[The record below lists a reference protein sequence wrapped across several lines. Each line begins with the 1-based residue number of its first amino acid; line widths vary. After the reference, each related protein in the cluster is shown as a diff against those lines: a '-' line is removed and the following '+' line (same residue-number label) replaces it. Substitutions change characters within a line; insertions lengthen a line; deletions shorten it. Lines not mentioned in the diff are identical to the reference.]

1 LPAAST
7 AETPLY
13 TRAFWTA
20 CAVHFT
26 GAMSLAMFV
35 LVPLLIR
42 ELGGSD
48 LTIGLVLGA
57 GTAASVLTRPF
68 VGVLLD
74 SLGRRPVLLAAGIVN
89 ALSWLPFLALRAAG
103 PWLYV
108 TVTLHAIVWG
118 ALFASYF
125 TYAADLTPPERR
137 AEGIAVFG
145 VFGLTPNGIAPMLGE
160 SIIARWGFPAFLLTA
175 SGFAVLSVALTTL
188 VPPRPPVLRAT
199 EAVPHVGLRGL
210 GHAATQPGMPLVLA
224 VTVVLG
230 IAINAA
236 FFFVAPFT
244 RDVGL
249 ERSGSFFAAYAA
261 MSVAIRLFG
270 RRMLDVLGAHLVSY
284 PAFILFGLGLAG
296 LAFLPAPGVLVLSGL
311 GCGAGHGTLFPV
323 LNALA
328 IARAPARLRGTVVSM
343 HTAAL
348 DLGAVVG
355 TPLCGLLAEWAG
367 YPVMFTV
374 MGVSCLVGVLL
385 MGFDAARRR

>member
-1 LPAAST
+1 HGARGRGLGSLGREGPRGHCPPHRRLSRGRSEPRLGPRTNLP
-7 AETPLY
+7 PLY
-13 TRAFWTA
+13 TGAFWTA

-42 ELGGSD
+42 DLGGSD
-48 LTIGLVLGA
+48 LTIGLVLGV

-74 SLGRRPVLLAAGIVN
+74 SLGRRPVLLAAGIGN
-89 ALSWLPFLALRAAG
+89 ALSWLPFLALGSAG
-103 PWLYV
+103 PWLYAV
-108 TVTLHAIVWG
+108 VTLHAVIWG

-125 TYAADLTPPERR
+125 TYAADLTPAERR

-145 VFGLTPNGIAPMLGE
+145 VFGLAPNGIAPMLGE
-160 SIIARWGFPAFLLTA
+160 TIIARWGFSAFLFTA

-188 VPPRPPVLRAT
+188 VPTPPPVLRAT
-199 EAVPHVGLRGL
+199 DAVPHVGLHGL
-210 GHAATQPGMPLVLA
+210 RHAATQPGMPLVLA
-224 VTVVLG
+224 VTVVLVV
-230 IAINAA
+230 AINAA

-249 ERSGSFFAAYAA
+249 ARSGQFFAAYAA
-261 MSVAIRLFG
+261 MSVTIRLFG

-284 PAFILFGLGLAG
+284 PAFALFGLGLAA
-296 LAFLPAPGVLVLSGL
+296 LALLPAPGVLILSGL

-328 IARAPARLRGTVVSM
+328 IARAPARLQGTV
-343 HTAAL
+343 
-348 DLGAVVG
+348 
-355 TPLCGLLAEWAG
+355 
-367 YPVMFTV
+367 
-374 MGVSCLVGVLL
+374 
-385 MGFDAARRR
+385 